1 MIPSIGLLPAFLVA
15 FATLICALPW
25 GPPPEFRLV
34 LPLLPYVVIH
44 RCVERWGQGTPDWLV
59 FLAGFATD
67 VAGQGPLGYWA
78 LIYLSG
84 YTMIR
89 SVTADRTHG
98 FLSSL
103 FLFLVTIVTLAMMQW
118 SLASIY
124 YLRSTEIQP
133 LVLAVS
139 IAVGAYLVMLLLV
152 PGEAS
157 KPVVVN
163 SRLERGLG

>member
-1 MIPSIGLLPAFLVA
+1 MIQAARFLPVLLIV
-15 FATLICALPW
+15 FATLACALPW

-44 RCVERWGQGTPDWLV
+44 RCVERWGPATPDWLV

-78 LIYLSG
+78 LIYLCG

-98 FLSSL
+98 FWPSA
-103 FLFLVTIVTLAMMQW
+103 FLFLVTIATLAMMQW
-118 SLASIY
+118 SVASIY
-124 YLRSTEIQP
+124 YLRSTDIQP
-133 LVLAVS
+133 LILAV
-139 IAVGAYLVMLLLV
+139 AVSAGAYLVLRLLV
-152 PGEAS
+152 AGEPTEPAR
-157 KPVVVN
+157 VN
-163 SRLERGLG
+163 SRLERGL

>member
-1 MIPSIGLLPAFLVA
+1 MIHTVRFLPVVLIVL
-15 FATLICALPW
+15 ATLICALPW

-34 LPLLPYVVIH
+34 FPLLPYVVIH
-44 RCVERWGQGTPDWLV
+44 RCVERWGQATPDWLV

-78 LIYLSG
+78 LIYRCG

-98 FLSSL
+98 FLSSV

-118 SLASIY
+118 SVASIY
-124 YLRSTEIQP
+124 YLRSMEIQP
-133 LVLAVS
+133 LVLAVA
-139 IAVGAYLVMLLLV
+139 IAAGAYLVMLLLV
-152 PGEAS
+152 PGESAE
-157 KPVVVN
+157 PVRVN
-163 SRLERGLG
+163 SRLERGL

>member
-1 MIPSIGLLPAFLVA
+1 MNPGIRLLPFFLIVL
-15 FATLICALPW
+15 ATLICALPW

-34 LPLLPYVVIH
+34 LPLMPYVVIH
-44 RCVERWGQGTPDWLV
+44 RCVERWGQATPDWLV

-78 LIYLSG
+78 LIYLCG

-98 FLSSL
+98 FMSST

-118 SLASIY
+118 SVASIY
-124 YLRSTEIQP
+124 YLRSTDIQP
-133 LVLAVS
+133 LVLAVA
-139 IAVGAYLVMLLLV
+139 IAAGAYLVMLLLV
-152 PGEAS
+152 PGES
-157 KPVVVN
+157 TEPVRVN
-163 SRLERGLG
+163 SRLERGL

>member
-1 MIPSIGLLPAFLVA
+1 MISAFRPLPFFLIA
-15 FATLICALPW
+15 SAALICALPW
-25 GPPPEFRLV
+25 GPSPEFRLV

-44 RCVERWGQGTPDWLV
+44 RCVERWGPGTPDWLV

-78 LIYLSG
+78 LIYLCG

-98 FLSSL
+98 LLSSL

-118 SLASIY
+118 SVASIY
-124 YLRSTEIQP
+124 YLRSMEIQP
-133 LVLAVS
+133 LILAVVIS
-139 IAVGAYLVMLLLV
+139 AGGYIVMLLLISGEPTV
-152 PGEAS
+152 P
-157 KPVVVN
+157 VRIN
-163 SRLERGLG
+163 NRLERGL

>member
-1 MIPSIGLLPAFLVA
+1 MISAFRPLPLFLIVV
-15 FATLICALPW
+15 ATLICALPW

-78 LIYLSG
+78 LIYLCG

-98 FLSSL
+98 LVSSL
-103 FLFLVTIVTLAMMQW
+103 FLFFVTIVTLAMMQW
-118 SLASIY
+118 SVASSY

-133 LVLAVS
+133 LVPAVA
-139 IAVGAYLVMLLLV
+139 IAASGYLVMLLLIA
-152 PGEAS
+152 GERTE
-157 KPVVVN
+157 PVRFQAV
-163 SRLERGLG
+163 